1 MKFVK
6 EEMIESV
13 EFGSG
18 KVVSLFDFDFEGV
31 VCGFREGVDREYS
44 VEVLVGDGVE
54 GWSVYLD
61 ENGEEMDYE
70 E

>member
-1 MKFVK
+1 MKMIK
-6 EEMIESV
+6 QEMIESV
-13 EFGSG
+13 EFENGE
-18 KVVSLFDFDFEGV
+18 VVSLFDYNYFGV
-31 VCGFREGVDREYS
+31 VCGFREGVDKEYS
-44 VEVLVGDGVE
+44 VEVLVGDGRE